1 MAPAAEAASEP
12 ASPNAALE
20 KGASMEFEVSESP
33 MSAMLPATR
42 YFEVESSIVGATF
55 GVWVTTPPRYD
66 AESDTKYP
74 AIYQPDGNVAAP
86 LTAPAALLLPDDPIN
101 PIQPFIQVSVG
112 YVGQNAQQ
120 GSRARDLV
128 PPGEPLSIGVDESSM
143 EELVQAG
150 MLDAEGAE
158 LYLHYLRN
166 PAADNFLA
174 FLTDELHPLVTEQFR
189 VDDDAL
195 GLHGYSYGGLFATY
209 AALRRT
215 PFRRI
220 GAGSAAIPA
229 ARSTVFECYKAN
241 LASGADHS
249 GRMLH
254 MTVCEQE
261 ITAASVYQPLVGAG
275 TVEFIS
281 RAQQTPL
288 TGLAFSTKIIPEE
301 SHATGLAASWFS
313 FLRTCYAA
321 SAPSALLT
329 AKG

>member
-1 MAPAAEAASEP
+1 M
-12 ASPNAALE
+12 
-20 KGASMEFEVSESP
+20 KFEVSTSP
-33 MSAMLPATR
+33 ISAMLPATR
-42 YFEVESSIVGATF
+42 YFEVDSSIVGAKF

-66 AESDTKYP
+66 AEPDARYP
-74 AIYQPDGNVAAP
+74 AIYQPDGNVAVP
-86 LTAPAALLLPDDPIN
+86 LTAPTASLLPDDPIN

-112 YVGQNAQQ
+112 YVGQDAKQ
-120 GSRARDLV
+120 GLAVRARDLI

-143 EELVQAG
+143 NELVQAG

-166 PAADNFLA
+166 PAGDNFLA
-174 FLTDELHPLVTEQFR
+174 FLTDELHPLVAEQFR

-215 PFRRI
+215 RFRKI
-220 GAGSAAIPA
+220 GAGSAGIPA
-229 ARSTVFECYKAN
+229 GRSTVFEAYDGDF
-241 LASGADHS
+241 ASGADYA

-254 MTVCEQE
+254 MTVCEKE
-261 ITAASVYQPLVGAG
+261 ITTGSVYQPLVGTG
-275 TVEFIS
+275 TVEFMS
-281 RAQQTPL
+281 RAEQTPL
-288 TGLAFSTKIIPEE
+288 QGLAFSAKIIPEE

-321 SAPSALLT
+321 SAPSTLLMP
-329 AKG
+329 KG

>member
-1 MAPAAEAASEP
+1 M
-12 ASPNAALE
+12 
-20 KGASMEFEVSESP
+20 KFEVSASP

-42 YFEVESSIVGATF
+42 YFEVESSIVGARF

-66 AESDTKYP
+66 AEPDTRYP
-74 AIYQPDGNVAAP
+74 AIYQPDSNMAAP
-86 LTAPAALLLPDDPIN
+86 LTAPAASLLPDDPIN

-112 YVGQNAQQ
+112 YVGHDAKR
-120 GSRARDLV
+120 GCRARDLV

-143 EELVQAG
+143 AELVQAG
-150 MLDAEGAE
+150 ILDTEGAE

-166 PAADNFLA
+166 PAGDNFLA
-174 FLTDELHPLVTEQFR
+174 FLTDELHPLVAEEFR

-215 PFRRI
+215 QFRRI
-220 GAGSAAIPA
+220 GAGSAGIPTE
-229 ARSTVFECYKAN
+229 RSTVFETYQAN
-241 LASGADHS
+241 LASSADYS
-249 GRMLH
+249 NRMLH
-254 MTVCEQE
+254 MTVCEKE
-261 ITAASVYQPLVGAG
+261 ITAGSVYQPLVGAG
-275 TVEFIS
+275 TVEFIR
-281 RAQQTPL
+281 RAEQTPL
-288 TGLAFSTKIIPEE
+288 NGLAFSAKIVPEE

-321 SAPSALLT
+321 SAPSPLLT